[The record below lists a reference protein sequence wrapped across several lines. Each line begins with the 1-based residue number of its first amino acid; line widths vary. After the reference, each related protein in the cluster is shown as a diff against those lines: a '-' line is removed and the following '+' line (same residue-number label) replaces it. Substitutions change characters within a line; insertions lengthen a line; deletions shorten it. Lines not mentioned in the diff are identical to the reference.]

1 MTMISPLQNIHSKGS
16 FGNFEN
22 KTENEL
28 LKISE
33 LKNLLIVQIVQ
44 YKNSSIKINDIK
56 LSNLQFV
63 NEAQKVVANEN
74 LRILWNS
81 PNYWLVVSKKKEL
94 FSEILKNFNDSDF
107 AVTDLS
113 HSKAIIEIEGPNVK
127 EVLKKGC
134 PFNFNIF
141 SKNMCINSSYNGI
154 SFLVDMVEDDPEKAR
169 IFSLRSFGESMY
181 HSITDASL
189 ESVSYTHLTLP
200 TTPYV

>member
-1 MTMISPLQNIHSKGS
+1 MTMISPLQNIHSEGS
-16 FGNFEN
+16 YGNFEN

-56 LSNLQFV
+56 LNNLQFV

-81 PNYWLVVSKKKEL
+81 PNNWLVVSNKKEL
-94 FSEILKNFNDSDF
+94 FNEILKNFNDSDF

-189 ESVSYTHLTLP
+189 EYG
-200 TTPYV
+200 YKCI

>member
-1 MTMISPLQNIHSKGS
+1 MTMISPLQNIHSEGS
-16 FGNFEN
+16 YGNFEN

-33 LKNLLIVQIVQ
+33 LKNLLIIQIVQ

-56 LSNLQFV
+56 LNNLQFV

-81 PNYWLVVSKKKEL
+81 PNNWLDVSKKKEL

-169 IFSLRSFGESMY
+169 IFSLRSFGETMY

-189 ESVSYTHLTLP
+189 EYG
-200 TTPYV
+200 YKCI

>member
-1 MTMISPLQNIHSKGS
+1 MTMISPLQNIHFAGS
-16 FGNFEN
+16 YGNFEN

-56 LSNLQFV
+56 LNNLQFI

-81 PNYWLVVSKKKEL
+81 PNNWLVVSKKKEL

-154 SFLVDMVEDDPEKAR
+154 SFLVDMIEDDPEKAR

-189 ESVSYTHLTLP
+189 EYG
-200 TTPYV
+200 YKCI

>member
-1 MTMISPLQNIHSKGS
+1 MISPLKNIHSEGS
-16 FGNFEN
+16 YGNFEHKN
-22 KTENEL
+22 ENEL

-33 LKNLLIVQIVQ
+33 VKNLLIVQIVQ
-44 YKNSSIKINDIK
+44 YKNSSIKIEDIK
-56 LSNLQFV
+56 LDNLQFI
-63 NEAQKVVANEN
+63 NEAQKVVSNEN

-81 PNYWLVVSKKKEL
+81 PNNWLIVSNKKEFL
-94 FSEILKNFNDSDF
+94 SEILKNFNETDF

-189 ESVSYTHLTLP
+189 EYG
-200 TTPYV
+200 YKCI